1 MESTSQQQAKAQ
13 LREAVE
19 STFGRKMQGHKDFT
33 HLADD
38 VLEKL
43 QQYISP
49 TTLKRF
55 WGYLSE
61 PVEPREETLDILSR
75 YVGFDDWKSFA
86 ENAVQEV
93 EIPAA
98 EIASPPPCDEPNN
111 PPKNERQTP
120 RRWPWLV
127 LLLLLLGIASFVVKT
142 IASRNDSAAE
152 KSLDEHY
159 ILRKG
164 QVFSSCDEYLRL
176 FGLTDVKDYPYH
188 QVHPH
193 YPFITLWGPHFR
205 HPDWSNEGDSVR
217 MLPTIVERWAPADA
231 LPELIEMRNFEYYH
245 ARLRLN
251 EVRLTFMKNL
261 TDTNYVFLGAYRM
274 SLAHSDTTQ
283 TVWER
288 VADEVDL
295 RHLEYLELLRHP

>member
-1 MESTSQQQAKAQ
+1 MKFNEEQARTA
-13 LREAVE
+13 LCEALE
-19 STFGRKMQGHKDFT
+19 AAIGRKMEKASDFDRMAEYVFEKT
-33 HLADD
+33 H
-38 VLEKL
+38 EKV
-43 QQYISP
+43 SS
-49 TTLKRF
+49 TTLKRL
-55 WGYLSE
+55 WGYLKEGSS
-61 PVEPREETLDILSR
+61 PRESTLDILAQSLGKADWNAFCKKNFPTSETQNQSDDDFSLKNINRGGIFKPFHPMRR
-75 YVGFDDWKSFA
+75 YLFLLVPVVVIAIAGLAYWRFSKQTAKETDSTYVLRIGQKFA
-86 ENAVQEV
+86 TYE
-93 EIPAA
+93 
-98 EIASPPPCDEPNN
+98 D
-111 PPKNERQTP
+111 
-120 RRWPWLV
+120 
-127 LLLLLLGIASFVVKT
+127 
-142 IASRNDSAAE
+142 
-152 KSLDEHY
+152 
-159 ILRKG
+159 
-164 QVFSSCDEYLRL
+164 YLRL

-193 YPFITLWGPHFR
+193 YPFITLWGPRFR
-205 HPDWSNEGDSVR
+205 HPDWGNEGDSVR

>member
-1 MESTSQQQAKAQ
+1 MKFNEEQARTA
-13 LREAVE
+13 LCEALE
-19 STFGRKMQGHKDFT
+19 AAIGRKMEKASDFDRMAEYVFEKT
-33 HLADD
+33 H
-38 VLEKL
+38 EKV
-43 QQYISP
+43 SS
-49 TTLKRF
+49 TTLKRL
-55 WGYLSE
+55 WGYLKEGSS
-61 PVEPREETLDILSR
+61 PRESTLDILAQSLGEADWNAFCKKNFPTSETQKQSEDDLPLKNVNRGGIFKPFHPMCR
-75 YVGFDDWKSFA
+75 YLFL
-86 ENAVQEV
+86 
-93 EIPAA
+93 
-98 EIASPPPCDEPNN
+98 
-111 PPKNERQTP
+111 
-120 RRWPWLV
+120 LV
-127 LLLLLLGIASFVVKT
+127 SFVV
-142 IASRNDSAAE
+142 IAIAGLAYWRFSKQTAKETDST
-152 KSLDEHY
+152 Y
-159 ILRKG
+159 VLRIG
-164 QVFSSCDEYLRL
+164 QKFATHEDYLRL

-193 YPFITLWGPHFR
+193 YPFITLWGPSFR